1 MDSVDY
7 SEKKHPSG
15 KSNGNSI
22 YQEVVPWIR
31 DRIIEGKLAPGS
43 RVPERMVCEELK
55 ISRTPLR
62 EAFKVL
68 AAEKLLTLLPNRGA
82 VVTKLHFKDV
92 DDAMQL
98 MAAVEGLAGELLCRC
113 ITEEEVSILHTLHKE
128 MATHFD
134 AGRQMEYFKVNQK
147 IHLSILAAAN
157 SEILMQTYQ
166 NIRSRFMR
174 FRYAGNRART
184 RWQRALR
191 EHEQILMAI
200 EDRNAELLKYLLRAH
215 VLNGWEVAKD
225 MVRKE
230 LADLKQN

>member
-1 MDSVDY
+1 MDSVNL
-7 SEKKHPSG
+7 SEKKSPPG

-43 RVPERMVCEELK
+43 RVPERIVCEELK

-82 VVTKLHFKDV
+82 VVTKLYFKDV

-98 MAAVEGLAGELLCRC
+98 MAAVEGLAGELLCRR
-113 ITEEEVSILHTLHKE
+113 ITDEEVSVLNTLHKE
-128 MATHFD
+128 MAAHFD
-134 AGRQMEYFKVNQK
+134 AGRQMEYFKVNQE
-147 IHLSILAAAN
+147 IHLTIIDAAD
-157 SEILMQTYQ
+157 SEILKQTYQ

-230 LADLKQN
+230 LADLAQD

>member
-1 MDSVDY
+1 MDSVTF
-7 SEKKHPSG
+7 SEKKYPSG

-43 RVPERMVCEELK
+43 RVPERIVCEELK

-82 VVTKLHFKDV
+82 IVTKLHFKDV

-98 MAAVEGLAGELLCRC
+98 MGAVEGLAGKLLCRC
-113 ITEEEVSILHTLHKE
+113 ITEEEVSILHTLHEE
-128 MATHFD
+128 MAAHFH

-147 IHLSILAAAN
+147 IHLTIIGAAD

-200 EDRNAELLKYLLRAH
+200 EDRNAELLKYLLRSH

-230 LADLKQN
+230 LADLKQD